1 MKKEFVLTDAKFIYS
16 KNELGYQEVI
26 DDFGNAEEIII
37 ITYNISEKHSQLIQ
51 KLADTPSETKVSIF
65 TNIPSRWD
73 TYYGEKFRNVAKKK
87 IGVYLSKLRPDS
99 IAEKAKVFFNFDNHG
114 KIIMTNNI
122 VYVGSANYSE
132 ESKNNIEFGIISR
145 DKDYITFL
153 REEITSDLEKLSTP
167 YFEYDYLS
175 LILEVKMHLS
185 NLFALKE
192 ELFDQVYSYHDDLD
206 GQGYYY
212 NDTEERLNRVTIEN
226 IIAELD
232 LCAGLVG
239 TIYDITRELSED
251 IIVLDELNEYYENL
265 RNLENKF
272 EDATC
277 NEEIYELASFDSSE
291 RANQI
296 IQEEYGLVA
305 YDEYLED
312 YIQKSMD
319 IAHAEFQEL
328 CGDAK
333 DSLEDMLRIVD
344 EFLESSKSALEVFE
358 GLEYRK
364 INENID
370 NT

>member
-1 MKKEFVLTDAKFIYS
+1 
-16 KNELGYQEVI
+16 
-26 DDFGNAEEIII
+26 
-37 ITYNISEKHSQLIQ
+37 
-51 KLADTPSETKVSIF
+51 
-65 TNIPSRWD
+65 
-73 TYYGEKFRNVAKKK
+73 
-87 IGVYLSKLRPDS
+87 
-99 IAEKAKVFFNFDNHG
+99 
-114 KIIMTNNI
+114 
-122 VYVGSANYSE
+122 
-132 ESKNNIEFGIISR
+132 
-145 DKDYITFL
+145 
-153 REEITSDLEKLSTP
+153 
-167 YFEYDYLS
+167 
-175 LILEVKMHLS
+175 MHLS

-212 NDTEERLNRVTIEN
+212 NDTEERLSQATIDN

-232 LCAGLVG
+232 MCSGLFG
-239 TIYDITRELSED
+239 KIYDVTEELSED
-251 IIVLDELNEYYENL
+251 IIVLDELNEHYENL

-272 EDATC
+272 EDVIC

-305 YDEYLED
+305 YDEYLEH

-319 IAHAEFQEL
+319 IVHAEFQEL

-333 DSLEDMLRIVD
+333 DLLEDMLRIID
-344 EFLESSKSALEVFE
+344 EFLESSKRALDVFE
-358 GLEYRK
+358 GLEFRK